1 MADHYLSAEQPHHR
15 WDNSVPPKLTVE
27 SGDIVVMET
36 RDAGN
41 GKVKPGSTAYDMIG
55 GPFLGH
61 PLTGPIAV
69 RGAMPGDGLAVDVI
83 EVKPAAY
90 GWTGVYPGKAL
101 IGADF
106 DEPYLKV
113 WDLTEPEF
121 TELKPGVRVR
131 LAPFCGQMGVAPKEA
146 GEHSTGPPR
155 SCGGNLDVRQLIA
168 GSTLYLPVFCEGAL
182 FSAGDCHAA
191 QGDGE
196 VSLTGIEM
204 SATVTL
210 RLRLVKDAGWDMP
223 SYRTPSAGRESAHG
237 WFATTGIGPDLYE
250 GSRQAIR
257 SMVNHLVAER
267 GLSREE
273 AYVLCSVAVDLRIS
287 EIVDAPNW
295 VVSALLPEDL
305 FH

>member
-1 MADHYLSAEQPHHR
+1 
-15 WDNSVPPKLTVE
+15 
-27 SGDIVVMET
+27 
-36 RDAGN
+36 
-41 GKVKPGSTAYDMIG
+41 MIA

-61 PLTGPIAV
+61 PLTGPVAV
-69 RGAMPGDGLAVDVI
+69 RGAEPGDGLAIEVI

-90 GWTGVYPGKAL
+90 GWTGVYPGRAL
-101 IGADF
+101 IGVDF
-106 DEPYLKV
+106 EKPFVKI
-113 WDLTEPEF
+113 WDLSNPEYS
-121 TELKPGVRVR
+121 ELKPGVRVP

-155 SCGGNLDVRQLIA
+155 SAGGNLDVRQLIA
-168 GSTLYLPVFCEGAL
+168 GATLYLPVLCDGGL

-204 SATVTL
+204 AATVTL
-210 RLRLVKDAGWDMP
+210 RLHLIKNAGWEWP
-223 SYRTPSAGRESAHG
+223 SYRTPSAGRESTKG

-257 SMVNHLVAER
+257 AMVAHLAAER
-267 GLSREE
+267 GLTREE

-305 FH
+305 FV